1 VVVVRLELV
10 VAVASTVS
18 VVVPMVTVRLALVIA
33 TVDDNVALVFSIVP
47 VFVGENSVLVA
58 VEVVLEDVPNVVLSA
73 VPSKGDTSLAV
84 EELADKVMDVVSV
97 SIVSVTAVMVVEV
110 E

>member
-1 VVVVRLELV
+1 MVVVRLELV

-33 TVDDNVALVFSIVP
+33 TVDDNVALVFSIVS

>member
-1 VVVVRLELV
+1 MVVVRLELV

-47 VFVGENSVLVA
+47 VFVGENNVLVA

-84 EELADKVMDVVSV
+84 EKLAGKVMDAVSV